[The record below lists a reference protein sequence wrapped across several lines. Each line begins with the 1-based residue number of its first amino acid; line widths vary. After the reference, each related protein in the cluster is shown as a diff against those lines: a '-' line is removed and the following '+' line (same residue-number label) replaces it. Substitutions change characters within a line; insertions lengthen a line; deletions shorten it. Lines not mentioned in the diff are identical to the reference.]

1 MLQLLRVTCNTSCT
15 ISQSGG
21 LMKGKVI
28 GALVVAFLIYF
39 VFTKPQ
45 EAAEGVNAG
54 ADKMGDGASSLGT
67 FISTLGPAALG
78 IIALVGVAWWLLKK

>member
-1 MLQLLRVTCNTSCT
+1 
-15 ISQSGG
+15 
-21 LMKGKVI
+21 MKGKVI

-39 VFTKPQ
+39 VLTKPQ

-67 FISTLGPAALG
+67 FIGALGPVALG
-78 IIALVGVAWWLLKK
+78 IIALVGIAWWLMKK